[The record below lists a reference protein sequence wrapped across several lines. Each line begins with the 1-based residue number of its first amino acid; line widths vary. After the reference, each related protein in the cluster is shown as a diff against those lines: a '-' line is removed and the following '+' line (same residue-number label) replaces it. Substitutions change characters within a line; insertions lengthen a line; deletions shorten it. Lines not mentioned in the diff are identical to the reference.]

1 MPPTLTFLPWSRERI
16 GDLAAT
22 TVSGRARG
30 QTTVTLTGTDAG
42 GTTTTSVTR
51 TLAFL
56 LAGPPDVAGL
66 QPGAIT
72 ARYPVPGTIDAES
85 DKSSHVELAEPT
97 LPWRYTPAGNPASGS
112 GTLHPWL
119 ALVVGVEG
127 DELTVAGDRVTLS
140 PDVQLLHA
148 LGGASGGFQWAHVQV
163 DAAGRRVARVLSG
176 RPLDGGVDY
185 LAVLVPA
192 FAATGAFAWTGAAP
206 VTLPVYDHWRFR
218 TAIPPGGFR
227 DLAEKLQPGE
237 ADPNTGRAPL
247 DYPRVPAPGDLEVR
261 GALAPI
267 NSSDAQLP
275 SAVGT
280 DLGGLLTQS
289 HDPQGRPIVGLPL
302 YGDAWHADPLSKT
315 WGSALNRDPR
325 HRGVAGLGLELGI
338 RLQEELSAEAAD
350 HAGALGVAAQRV
362 RDLVLGLAASSA
374 LWDRRLPNDP
384 FRRLWVLGPALD
396 RVVTDVGSLGE
407 LATADD
413 RALPRGVFSSAA
425 RRALRPGPARTAL
438 LSGGPPDPRDVV
450 IAANRCPAAP
460 VAVSDGVE
468 LGVDADEF
476 DKQRERGLAGE
487 LTLDPLAE
495 QLEALDLSAI
505 DPELRGH
512 AEELRA
518 NLVAAARSG
527 QPAPYARGIEL
538 LLAAIGLGDKDG
550 ERRERLLVALR
561 ELVDRF
567 RESAERPEDLIDLL
581 GQLEE
586 PREEEPSC
594 RPVGLD
600 GFTAGVDR
608 AFDPRRD
615 TGSARVRVLA
625 GIDGLDPAQPL
636 APLEVCV
643 GLDRP
648 VWRDLESQFV
658 EWLMPGV
665 GQLPEDSVIALETN
679 PVFTDALL
687 AGYNHQL
694 LAELRWRNLRA
705 ATGCT
710 PLRVFWERANTGTG
724 ARVDDIVGIAG
735 WSDSSQLGAPSHRP
749 GGAAA
754 RDLVVVVR
762 GQLFL
767 RYPRTLVY
775 LVSAL
780 HGGVANFGLDPAA
793 GATRLLPTFQGR
805 IGTDVT
811 FFGFQGLPAASV
823 GDHWVVFEEPP
834 AGFRFYNVG
843 EVTVPSTANAAEFAD
858 LAFADPIRVLISGQ
872 DLSP

>member
-1 MPPTLTFLPWSRERI
+1 VPPTLTFLPWSRERI
-16 GDLAAT
+16 GDLAPT
-22 TVSGRARG
+22 SVSGRARG

-42 GTTTTSVTR
+42 GATTSSVTR
-51 TLAFL
+51 TLAFS
-56 LAGPPDVAGL
+56 LAGPSDVAGL

-72 ARYPVPGTIDAES
+72 ARYPVPGTLDAES
-85 DKSSHVELAEPT
+85 DKSSHVELIEPT
-97 LPWRYTPAGNPASGS
+97 LPWRYSPAGNPPAGS
-112 GTLHPWL
+112 GTLQPWL

-127 DELTVAGDRVTLS
+127 DELTIADGRVTLS
-140 PDVQLLHA
+140 PDVQLLHPLA
-148 LGGASGGFQWAHVQV
+148 GGPGGFQWAHVQV
-163 DAAGRRVARVLSG
+163 DEAGRRLARVLSG
-176 RPLDGGVDY
+176 RPLDGGVEY

-192 FAATGAFAWTGAAP
+192 FTAAGVPAWVGTAP

-218 TAIPPGGFR
+218 TAVPPGGFR
-227 DLAEKLQPGE
+227 DLAERLQPGE
-237 ADPNTGRAPL
+237 ADPDTGRAPL
-247 DYPRVPAPGDLEVR
+247 DYPRVPMAGDLEIR

-267 NSSDAQLP
+267 NSSDAPLP
-275 SAVGT
+275 GDVRT
-280 DLGGLLTQS
+280 DLSGLLTQR
-289 HDPQGRPIVGLPL
+289 HDPQGRPIIGLPR

-315 WGSALNRDPR
+315 WGGALNRDPR

-338 RLQEELSAEAAD
+338 RLQEELSAEAAE

-374 LWDRRLPNDP
+374 LWDRRLPDDP
-384 FRRLWVLGPALD
+384 FRRLWVLGPGLD
-396 RVVTDVGSLGE
+396 RVVSEAGPLGE

-438 LSGGPPDPRDVV
+438 LSGPPDPRDVV
-450 IAANRCPAAP
+450 IAANRCPAGL
-460 VAVSDGVE
+460 VAVTDGVD
-468 LGVDADEF
+468 LGVDGAEF
-476 DKQRERGLAGE
+476 EKRRQRALTGE
-487 LTLDPLAE
+487 LTLEPIAE
-495 QLEALDLSAI
+495 QLEALDLSAV

-518 NLVAAARSG
+518 SLVDAARRDDR
-527 QPAPYARGIEL
+527 APYARGIEL
-538 LLAAIGLGDKDG
+538 LLAVIALGEKDG

-567 RESAERPEDLIDLL
+567 RQVAGEPEDLIHLL

-586 PREEEPSC
+586 PREEEPPC
-594 RPVGLD
+594 RPVELD
-600 GFTAGVDR
+600 GFIAGMDG
-608 AFDPRRD
+608 AFDPRKD

-658 EWLMPGV
+658 EWLLPGV

-687 AGYNHQL
+687 TGLNHQL

-735 WSDSSQLGAPSHRP
+735 WSDASALGDPSHRP

-775 LVSAL
+775 LVSAI
-780 HGGVANFGLDPAA
+780 HSGAANFTLDPAP
-793 GATRLLPTFQGR
+793 GAARILPTFQGR
-805 IGTDVT
+805 IGADVT
-811 FFGFQGLPAASV
+811 FFGFHGLPAASV

-834 AGFRFYNVG
+834 AGYRFYNLG

-858 LAFADPIRVLISGQ
+858 IAFADPIRVLISGQ